1 MPGKCVVTLYSVFE
15 RSAPRRGADPAP
27 PVVPEKFSWLAA
39 LLPPVFMLY
48 HGLWLALLGFLL
60 VLVALYFAASWVGSG
75 AVVWLYLLV
84 AFYLGFEA
92 HNLRRAALR
101 RRGFRHR
108 AELIAPAA
116 DLAQLTWLQRRS
128 ASR

>member
-1 MPGKCVVTLYSVFE
+1 MTLYSVFE
-15 RSAPRRGADPAP
+15 RDFPRRGADPAP

-39 LLPPVFMLY
+39 LLPPAFLLFY
-48 HGLWLALLGFLL
+48 GLWLALLGFVL
-60 VLVALYFAASWVGSG
+60 VLVAFYFAASWIGLG
-75 AVVWLYLLV
+75 AVASLYLLLV
-84 AFYLGFEA
+84 IYLGFEA

-116 DLAQLTWLQRRS
+116 DLAQLTWLQR
-128 ASR
+128 SRIVR